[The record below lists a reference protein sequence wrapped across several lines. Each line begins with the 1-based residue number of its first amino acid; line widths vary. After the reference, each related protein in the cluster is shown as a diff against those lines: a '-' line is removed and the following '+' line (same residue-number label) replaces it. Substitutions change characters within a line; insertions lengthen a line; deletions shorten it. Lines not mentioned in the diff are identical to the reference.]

1 VEADAEGEADA
12 TGVTGAGGAQGDRRA
27 TENGAIAHQCMP
39 AIEVTKRKR
48 KADEASKEAVNGQQ
62 KEKVVA
68 KTKAKPISG
77 LPPSMRDQT
86 SAYNRPPTSRPEP
99 GQSAQYG
106 TMAPPP
112 PPFNDDDH
120 ELGGLSG
127 SSASFTPAGLPGHSD
142 NGITAG
148 TNLTFANSIGN
159 NSLETPMNHNPYEAL
174 MNHNPYE
181 TLMNHNT
188 YGSNQATYGTQTQRH
203 REEEVNHQ
211 GRSAAAFD
219 VDVPGAMP
227 IQPFQTQ
234 SGMPGGNKKK
244 KQRRE

>member
-112 PPFNDDDH
+112 PPFNDDNH

-159 NSLETPMNHNPYEAL
+159 NSLETPMNHNPYE
-174 MNHNPYE
+174 

-203 REEEVNHQ
+203 REEEINHQ

-244 KQRRE
+244 KQRKE